1 LLILL
6 HYRGNK
12 KAVTQHSFSVLWYD
26 VQGTPIL
33 CNQSPWLGCCNE
45 NANTTRLWCHNI
57 LQYRVTVDEPCP
69 LFTMRNN
76 DPTKLYAEIYD
87 KKATT
92 IKVLCTTFTVSTFS
106 TKMHLEKC
114 QRSQHIICI

>member
-45 NANTTRLWCHNI
+45 NANTTRL
-57 LQYRVTVDEPCP
+57 
-69 LFTMRNN
+69 
-76 DPTKLYAEIYD
+76 
-87 KKATT
+87 
-92 IKVLCTTFTVSTFS
+92 
-106 TKMHLEKC
+106 
-114 QRSQHIICI
+114 

>member
-1 LLILL
+1 MFLGKFEKGVLLFSSHAYKQCNPPFDGCVVGTFFVSSGLLILL

-45 NANTTRLWCHNI
+45 NANTTRL
-57 LQYRVTVDEPCP
+57 
-69 LFTMRNN
+69 
-76 DPTKLYAEIYD
+76 
-87 KKATT
+87 
-92 IKVLCTTFTVSTFS
+92 
-106 TKMHLEKC
+106 
-114 QRSQHIICI
+114 